1 LRRKLSGVEESIRQ
15 RIAEVNEL
23 EGKEKGVLA

>member
-1 LRRKLSGVEESIRQ
+1 VELKSIRQ
-15 RIAEVNEL
+15 GVAEVNEL